1 MLAFIDMIKI
11 EFKSNANSDIALS
24 QKQYMKNNFEF
35 HGITAPQRKVIQN
48 IFFTKNMLPKK
59 TDVKAIILNLWER
72 PQREYQYFAQEL
84 MQKYIKE
91 FEIQDIELFEF
102 MIVNKSW
109 WDTVDKISIK
119 LVGEY
124 FRIYPEQR
132 KPYVDKWI
140 DSNNIWLQRTAIL
153 FQLKYK
159 KKMDTSLLQ
168 YIINSLLNSNEFFIN
183 KAIGWVLREYGKTN
197 ATWVI
202 QYVQKTKLSKL
213 SNREALRIL
222 VKT

>member
-1 MLAFIDMIKI
+1 MIKI

-35 HGITAPQRKVIQN
+35 HGITAPRRKVIQN
-48 IFFTKNMLPKK
+48 IFFAKNMLPKK
-59 TDVKAIILNLWER
+59 IDVKAIILNLWER

-102 MIVNKSW
+102 MIINKSW

-222 VKT
+222 VKI

>member
-1 MLAFIDMIKI
+1 MIKI

-35 HGITAPQRKVIQN
+35 HGITAPRRKVIQK

-72 PQREYQYFAQEL
+72 PQREYKYFAQEL

-102 MIVNKSW
+102 MIINKSW

-140 DSNNIWLQRTAIL
+140 DSNNIWLQRIAIL

-159 KKMDTSLLQ
+159 KKMDTNLLQ
-168 YIINSLLNSNEFFIN
+168 YIINSLLSSNEFFI
-183 KAIGWVLREYGKTN
+183 K
-197 ATWVI
+197 
-202 QYVQKTKLSKL
+202 KLS
-213 SNREALRIL
+213 AGF
-222 VKT
+222 